1 MSDRADFLAGIAAS
15 GCGSPF
21 GIHGDFG
28 TFSGPY
34 PDPSPPGGVYE
45 IFDHDMSGDSYPS
58 GSEDHSHDDAPT
70 LKAPHKHRL
79 RDKAAREKKQKAARG
94 KKAKAER
101 RAEREK
107 AKAERRAER
116 RSKIREHV
124 EKVETYKNRL
134 ISSYLGKEVGKD
146 YSKLSE
152 SSKQNLFRIST
163 EAHAELREST
173 EEKLKHLKRAA
184 STFTSAALSYY
195 IRVFQVDKRMQ
206 KQLEQ
211 PERKEELNE
220 AARIESV
227 PTLSQRD
234 RFSVLI
240 KLADEKKH
248 EDKESREAFN
258 KWSLSQLDDMW
269 GNRFSKVIQAQ
280 PYKEQKKKQRDL
292 MSRPLFA
299 VPFNTAERR
308 LVEGL
313 LSLLMR
319 VSESVARRPWPQRS
333 MSWKQALTPEDELAV
348 RAFQKSWKEM
358 KQEENLLDG
367 LRKRIEKG
375 WPHDF
380 KGSVDR
386 LSIGELINQ
395 VRLIDEKIMGI
406 SLLPSTEC
414 IQNIIKIVDQ
424 TYPMESRSSDDTHC
438 TMPAE
443 LLEEFNDNLHM
454 KDVYDEWRATNPPDS
469 ERLSDFAMEHF
480 E

>member
-15 GCGSPF
+15 GCGSQF
-21 GIHGDFG
+21 GIYGDFG

-34 PDPSPPGGVYE
+34 PDPSPPSGAYE
-45 IFDHDMSGDSYPS
+45 IFDHDMSGDSSPS
-58 GSEDHSHDDAPT
+58 GSDDHSCDDAPT
-70 LKAPHKHRL
+70 LKTPHKRKL
-79 RDKAAREKKQKAARG
+79 G
-94 KKAKAER
+94 KKVTRRAKKKAER
-101 RAEREK
+101 RAERMFISGERMT
-107 AKAERRAER
+107 KAETR
-116 RSKIREHV
+116 KH
-124 EKVETYKNRL
+124 RL
-134 ISSYLGKEVGKD
+134 ISSYLGKEVVKD
-146 YSKLSE
+146 HRKLSPE
-152 SSKQNLFRIST
+152 SKQNLLRISK
-163 EAHAELREST
+163 EAHAELRDST
-173 EEKLKHLKRAA
+173 EEKLKHLKWAA
-184 STFTSAALSYY
+184 STFTTAALSYY
-195 IRVFQVDKRMQ
+195 LRVFQIDERMQ

-211 PERKEELNE
+211 PNQKEEPLEVELSE
-220 AARIESV
+220 AAKIESIKS
-227 PTLSQRD
+227 LSQRD
-234 RFSVLI
+234 RFLVLI

-248 EDKESREAFN
+248 EEKESREAFN
-258 KWSLSQLDDMW
+258 KWSLSQLDEMW
-269 GNRFSKVIQAQ
+269 GNKFSKVIQAQ
-280 PYKEQKKKQRDL
+280 PYKDQKRKQRNL
-292 MSRPLFA
+292 MSRPLSA

-313 LSLLMR
+313 LALLMR
-319 VSESVARRPWPQRS
+319 VSESVARRPWPQMP

-386 LSIGELINQ
+386 LSLGELINQ
-395 VRLIDEKIMGI
+395 VRLIDDKIMGI
-406 SLLPSTEC
+406 PLLPSAEC

-443 LLEEFNDNLHM
+443 LLEEFNDNLYM
-454 KDVYDEWRATNPPDS
+454 KDVYDEWRATDPPDS